1 MDSSRALQ
9 HSNLL
14 QCLAQCAEV
23 TPYLLVMEF
32 CPLVSGPL
40 GEAAVSLQVLF
51 CSSLFQR
58 GVGGP
63 SELVLL
69 LLCLLG
75 LLLFLKWSSGSPC
88 SPSEEVC
95 LERVSQQQQQG
106 QHCGVLGSSAGG
118 SGTVA
123 VTALTAPGAEPEFWV
138 FVLPLGPLDSD
149 RRSPCQNRDTGFAET
164 AVNTRAAS

>member
-1 MDSSRALQ
+1 MLVGSSRALQ

-32 CPLVSGPL
+32 CPLVSGHL
-40 GEAAVSLQVLF
+40 GEAAWSFQVLF

-63 SELVLL
+63 SELAPL

-75 LLLFLKWSSGSPC
+75 SFVISRVLVVPAG
-88 SPSEEVC
+88 SEEVC
-95 LERVSQQQQQG
+95 LERVSQHQQG
-106 QHCGVLGSSAGG
+106 
-118 SGTVA
+118 
-123 VTALTAPGAEPEFWV
+123 
-138 FVLPLGPLDSD
+138 
-149 RRSPCQNRDTGFAET
+149 
-164 AVNTRAAS
+164 